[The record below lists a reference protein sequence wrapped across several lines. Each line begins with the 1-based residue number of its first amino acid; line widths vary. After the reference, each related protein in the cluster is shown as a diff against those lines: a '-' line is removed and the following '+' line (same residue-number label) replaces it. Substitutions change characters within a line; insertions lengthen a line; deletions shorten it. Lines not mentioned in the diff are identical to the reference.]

1 MLRMPTTRAH
11 TNNNLETEGIMERH
25 NMIQFLQN
33 DCRKED
39 PAGYEKHLRNIF
51 DPDDDYEHSDQEAD
65 EVASTPSQK
74 EETLQG
80 MVGRKPPANLTRLG
94 EGIETG
100 SQLTDETVCA
110 RNGCCKKPRFDSMFC
125 SDSCGILEL
134 EGDLLRAMY
143 IAEEM
148 HPSLMRS

>member
-1 MLRMPTTRAH
+1 
-11 TNNNLETEGIMERH
+11 
-25 NMIQFLQN
+25 MIQFLQN

-39 PAGYEKHLRNIF
+39 PAGYEKHLRNLF
-51 DPDDDYEHSDQEAD
+51 DPDDDERPNQKFDD
-65 EVASTPSQK
+65 VASAPSQE

-80 MVGRKPPANLTRLG
+80 LVGRKPPANPTRLG
-94 EGIETG
+94 EGTETG
-100 SQLTDETVCA
+100 SQQTEDTVCA
-110 RNGCCKKPRFDSMFC
+110 RSGCCKKPRFDSMFC

-143 IAEEM
+143 VAEEM